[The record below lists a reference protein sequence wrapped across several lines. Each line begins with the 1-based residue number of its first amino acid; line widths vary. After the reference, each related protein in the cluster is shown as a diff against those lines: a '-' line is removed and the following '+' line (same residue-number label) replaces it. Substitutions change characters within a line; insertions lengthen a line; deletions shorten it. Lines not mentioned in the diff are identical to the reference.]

1 MYKRLFS
8 LLGLFCG
15 ILLFT
20 ASSCKGDSSSDNN
33 GGGTNPTT
41 ESGPGTAYIGEV
53 LPPWEAG
60 WLDIHAINTGR
71 GESMFY
77 IFPDGTTMLVD
88 AAGSLLTTSTT
99 SMPVDSKP
107 NASITSGQVIADY
120 VNHFI
125 PAVDKGRLNY
135 IVLTHYHSDHMGTY
149 STSVPQ
155 NSEGKYYVNGIT
167 EVGSDIPFDKMIVRG
182 DPSVVVS
189 KDMTNQE
196 AIDNFNT
203 FMKWAKTKYGATQE
217 DMIVGSNEQVS
228 MKIAPANYTSF
239 SVRNI
244 AANGYVWTGT
254 GLESKT
260 EIPSK
265 AVLDAGGDAAAYPY
279 ENILS
284 CVMDITYGK
293 FNMFAGGD
301 IQYSGMSTYPYMD
314 IETPISKVVGP
325 VDVMKACHHG
335 TANANSSTLLG
346 VLKPKVIVANVWRDV
361 QPNAATLGRMY
372 AASPTAKI
380 YTTNL
385 AASNQTNISAYLSS
399 LVSTQGHVVIR
410 VAPGGLKYYIFVL
423 NDNNELYK
431 IKSKNGPYL
440 SE

>member
-1 MYKRLFS
+1 MKRILFVVI
-8 LLGLFCG
+8 GLFCG

-20 ASSCKGDSSSDNN
+20 ASSCKGDSSSDDN
-33 GGGTNPTT
+33 GGGTNPST

-88 AAGSLLTTSTT
+88 AAGSLLVTNET
-99 SMPVDSKP
+99 SMPVDPKP
-107 NASITSGQVIADY
+107 NANVTSGQVIADY
-120 VNHFI
+120 INHFI
-125 PAVDKGRLNY
+125 PSVDKGRLNY
-135 IVLTHYHSDHMGTY
+135 IVLTHYHSDHMGSY
-149 STSVPQ
+149 STSVPK
-155 NSEGKYYVNGIT
+155 NTEGNFYINGIT

-182 DPSVVVS
+182 DPSLVVS
-189 KDMTNQE
+189 KDMVEQT
-196 AIDNFNT
+196 AVTNFNT
-203 FMKWAKTKYGATQE
+203 FMTWAKTKFGATQE
-217 DMIVGSNEQVS
+217 DMIVGSNEQIAL
-228 MKIAPANYTSF
+228 KISPSSYNNF

-254 GLESKT
+254 GLEST
-260 EIPSK
+260 TAIPSK
-265 AVLDAGGDAAAYPY
+265 SVLDAGGDAAAYPY

-293 FNMFAGGD
+293 FNMFAGAD
-301 IQYSGMSTYPYMD
+301 IQYTGMSTYPYMD

-335 TANANSSTLLG
+335 TSNTNSATLLG
-346 VLKPKVIVANVWRDV
+346 VLKPKVIVTNVWRDV

-385 AASNQTNISAYLSS
+385 ATSNQTNISAYLSS